1 MTAARIRPFLIAG
14 VLALAACGGSDSDDA
29 TEVPSTAAPQDT
41 ADDASGQDTGEAADD
56 PADDPASEDA
66 GDSGASA
73 GTGTATLTLDNGETY
88 EFSVLCSVE
97 PQMAAGSEI
106 LFTATS
112 YDDPSLDITQFGD
125 EGAVTDIATVTVYDA
140 TSFDSLWG
148 ASSIYEP
155 FGGGLELTID
165 GSTISGVGTFFAGD
179 DPVESPNG
187 VNGDVVANC

>member
-41 ADDASGQDTGEAADD
+41 ADDASGQDTDD

-179 DPVESPNG
+179 DPVESPDG

>member
-41 ADDASGQDTGEAADD
+41 ADDASGQDTGEAADEA
-56 PADDPASEDA
+56 ADDPASEDA